1 VNLEI
6 VKIST
11 LHIGSGSFRLEV
23 MSDGS
28 ATLDIFDREVP
39 LSLNDF
45 KIRVSDN
52 FSAKDFTYGAED
64 RNELLKWL
72 KKELQNL

>member
-1 VNLEI
+1 
-6 VKIST
+6 
-11 LHIGSGSFRLEV
+11 

-28 ATLDIFDREVP
+28 ATLDIFDREIP

-45 KIRVSDN
+45 KLRVSDN
-52 FSAKDFTYGAED
+52 FGAKDFRYGAED
-64 RNELLKWL
+64 RNELLQWL